1 MLRKLRQLRSNEKG
15 ATAIEFAM
23 VAPVLIWLMFGVIE
37 FGILMATQSALEGA
51 ASKAARMYKAQA
63 RSNNNGAN
71 ANAIHNRVA
80 RYTRGLVAPGRLR
93 VTARTVTWGN
103 ASGLGATPGS
113 NSGRSGG
120 TGDVVQYR
128 VYYNYRVHTPFLSR
142 LIGGGDGMMRLV
154 ASSVVQNEPA
164 IGGGNGV

>member
-1 MLRKLRQLRSNEKG
+1 MLRALRKLRNNEKG

-23 VAPVLIWLMFGVIE
+23 VAPVLIWLIFGVIE
-37 FGILMATQSALEGA
+37 FGILMATQSALEGG
-51 ASKAARMYKAQA
+51 ASKAARVYKAQA

-71 ANAIHNRVA
+71 ANAIRSRIA
-80 RYTRGLVAPGRLR
+80 RYTQGLVAPGRLR
-93 VTARTVTWGN
+93 VTANVVTWGS

-113 NSGRSGG
+113 SSGRSGG

-142 LIGGGDGMMRLV
+142 LIGGNNGVMRLV
-154 ASSVVQNEPA
+154 ASSIVQNEPA
-164 IGGGNGV
+164 IGGGSGV

>member
-1 MLRKLRQLRSNEKG
+1 MLRRLKSIRSDERG

-23 VAPVLIWLMFGVIE
+23 VAPILIWLIFGIIE

-51 ASKAARMYKAQA
+51 TSKAARMYKAAA

-71 ANAIHNRVA
+71 ANAIHTRVS

-93 VTARTVTWGN
+93 VTARVVTWGN
-103 ASGLGATPGS
+103 AAGFGGTPS
-113 NSGRSGG
+113 NNSGRSGS

-128 VYYNYRVHTPFLSR
+128 AYYNYRIHTPFLSQ
-142 LIGGGDGMMRLV
+142 LIGGGDGIMRLV
-154 ASSVVQNEPA
+154 ASSIVQNEPA
-164 IGGGNGV
+164 IGGGSGA